1 MRMSNKA
8 AEKITFI
15 VQNMNIFNHFI
26 ILVAVCIFVFQSVSA
41 QKSAVNSAREIK
53 ADLMIKNIN
62 VIDVKTG
69 KVKHSVNV
77 VIRQDKIYKIVKS
90 KKSGKYEA
98 LQIVDGTG
106 KFLIPG
112 LWDMH
117 THIGAN
123 YKHFF
128 PLLLANGVTGIREM
142 WGNPTEIKKIR
153 DEINSDIIDGPM
165 IITSGAIIDG
175 NPPTSGNMNIAETP
189 EQGREIVRK
198 QKAGGAEFI
207 KVYFNLKKDVYLA
220 IADEAKKLNLP
231 LVGHLPNRVPLDEA
245 IKAGHR
251 SFEHFYNIL
260 EFYSDQ
266 KGLNQIEENREGRFA
281 GDNFYVRLDYG
292 YKTFDPAK
300 SKDAIKLL
308 KNDNVWICP
317 TYTVHKGF
325 MRDFDPSYT
334 DDKRLAF
341 MPENFVTRWMANKKK
356 PLTEKQIGQW
366 NSDKLWYARVLTE
379 SKKYKENGIKFLAG
393 TDVANFFVYPGFS
406 LHEELEIFVNEAGF
420 SPLEAL
426 QTATINPAE
435 FLDSDNRLGTVEEG
449 KLANLVILNKN
460 PVENISNT
468 KTIDAVVLLGKYKS
482 KTDLKNI
489 EF

>member
-1 MRMSNKA
+1 
-8 AEKITFI
+8 
-15 VQNMNIFNHFI
+15 MNIFNYFI
-26 ILVAVCIFVFQSVSA
+26 ILVAVCLFVFQSASA
-41 QKSAVNSAREIK
+41 QIAAATSTREIK
-53 ADLMIKNIN
+53 TDLMIKNIN

-69 KVKHSVNV
+69 KVNHSVNV

-90 KKSGKYEA
+90 KKSSKYES

-123 YKHFF
+123 YKLFF

-142 WGNPTEIKKIR
+142 WGNPAEIKKIR
-153 DEINSDIIDGPM
+153 DEINSGTIDGPM
-165 IITSGAIIDG
+165 IVTSGAVIDG
-175 NPPTSGNMNIAETP
+175 NPPTSGNMNVAETP

-220 IADEAKKLNLP
+220 VADEAKKLDLP
-231 LVGHLPNRVPLDEA
+231 LAGHLPNRVSLDEA
-245 IKAGHR
+245 VKAGHR

-260 EFYSDQ
+260 EFYGDQ
-266 KGLNQIEENREGRFA
+266 KGLDRIEETREGRFA

-300 SKDAIKLL
+300 SNDAIRLL
-308 KNDNVWICP
+308 KSDNVWICP

-341 MPENFVTRWMANKKK
+341 MPENLVARWTANKKK
-356 PLTEKQIGQW
+356 PLTEKQIQQW

-379 SKKYKENGIKFLAG
+379 SKKYKENGVKFLAG

-435 FLDSDNRLGTVEEG
+435 FLNLENQLGTIEEG

-460 PVENISNT
+460 PLENISHT
-468 KTIDAVVLLGKYKS
+468 KTIDAVVFSGKYKS
-482 KTDLKNI
+482 KSDLKNI
-489 EF
+489 ELK

>member
-1 MRMSNKA
+1 
-8 AEKITFI
+8 
-15 VQNMNIFNHFI
+15 MNIFNHFI
-26 ILVAVCIFVFQSVSA
+26 IFAAVCLFVFQPASA
-41 QKSAVNSAREIK
+41 QKATAAPSTGEIK
-53 ADLMIKNIN
+53 ADLLIKNIN

-69 KVKHSVNV
+69 KVKHSVDV
-77 VIRQDKIYKIVKS
+77 VIRRDKIYKIVKS
-90 KKSGKYEA
+90 KKSSEYQA
-98 LQIVDGTG
+98 RQIVDGTG

-123 YKHFF
+123 YKLFF

-153 DEINSDIIDGPM
+153 AEISSGAIDGPM
-165 IITSGAIIDG
+165 IITSGNIIDG
-175 NPPTSGNMNIAETP
+175 NPPTSANMNVAETP

-231 LVGHLPNRVPLDEA
+231 LAGHLPNRVSLEEA
-245 IKAGHR
+245 VKAGHK

-260 EFYSDQ
+260 EFYGDQ

-281 GDNFYVRLDYG
+281 GDNFYVRVDYG

-300 SKDAIKLL
+300 SKEAIKLL
-308 KNDNVWICP
+308 KNDDVWICP
-317 TYTVHKGF
+317 TYTAHKGF

-341 MPENFVTRWMANKKK
+341 MPENFVTRWTANKKK
-356 PLTEKQIGQW
+356 PLTEKQVAQW

-426 QTATINPAE
+426 RTATINPAE
-435 FLDSDNRLGTVEEG
+435 FLNLENQLGTVEEG
-449 KLANLVILNKN
+449 KSANLVILNKN
-460 PVENISNT
+460 PLENISNT
-468 KTIDAVVLLGKYKS
+468 KSIDGIVLSGKYKS

-489 EF
+489 EY

>member
-1 MRMSNKA
+1 MRIN
-8 AEKITFI
+8 
-15 VQNMNIFNHFI
+15 FNPINRFI
-26 ILVAVCIFVFQSVSA
+26 ILVALCLFVFQSASA
-41 QKSAVNSAREIK
+41 QSAAAPSAGEIK

-69 KVKHSVNV
+69 KIKHSVDV
-77 VIRQDKIYKIVKS
+77 VIRKDKIYRIVKS
-90 KKSGKYEA
+90 KKSNKDEA
-98 LQIVDGTG
+98 LQIIDGTG

-117 THIGAN
+117 THAGAL

-128 PLLLANGVTGIREM
+128 PLFIANGVTGIREM
-142 WGNPTEIKKIR
+142 WGNPAEIKKIR
-153 DEINSDIIDGPM
+153 DEINRGIIDGPM
-165 IITSGAIIDG
+165 IITSGTIIDG
-175 NPPTSGNMNIAETP
+175 NPPTAGSMNIAETP

-198 QKAGGAEFI
+198 QKKDGAEFI

-245 IKAGHR
+245 IKAGHK

-308 KNDNVWICP
+308 KNKNVWICP

-325 MRDFDPSYT
+325 MRDYDPSYT
-334 DDKRLAF
+334 DDKRMAF
-341 MPENFVTRWMANKKK
+341 MPEKTVTWWMTNKKK
-356 PLTEKQIGQW
+356 PLTELQIQHW
-366 NSDKLWYARVLTE
+366 NSDKLWYARVLAE
-379 SKKYKENGIKFLAG
+379 SKKYKENGVKFLAG
-393 TDVANFFVYPGFS
+393 TDVANYFVYPGFS
-406 LHEELEIFVNEAGF
+406 IHEELEIFVNEAGF

-435 FLDSDNRLGTVEEG
+435 FLNIDNQLGTVEKG

-460 PVENISNT
+460 PMENISNT
-468 KTIDAVVLLGKYKS
+468 KTIAGIVLTGKYKS
-482 KTDLKNI
+482 KSDLTNI
-489 EF
+489 ELK